1 LLSLFGPAWCLRSAS
16 FGDGICLQV
25 LEDPRGWP
33 LGVLRMGENRTVHT
47 VKRKVQKKS
56 KRHWCVAFWWCGYAP
71 PWFQLLCFRRFSF
84 SSRYLYTFILRVC
97 SELIHSQVLV
107 KPLSDTRKGPCRLW
121 QC

>member
-1 LLSLFGPAWCLRSAS
+1 MVDPFLRNECRILLLFFFVFDLVSLVIFASHFVSSALGFCFRRGFAFRIGLLSLFGPAWCLRSAS

-56 KRHWCVAFWWCGYAP
+56 KRHWCVA
-71 PWFQLLCFRRFSF
+71 L
-84 SSRYLYTFILRVC
+84 
-97 SELIHSQVLV
+97 
-107 KPLSDTRKGPCRLW
+107 
-121 QC
+121 